1 MTSTESDNLP
11 RKVLQEIVA
20 NQSNNVRCEN
30 LDDEKVILGER
41 RTVLAKNSLT
51 KVKKGAVLFES
62 KKVKAKLNDKRSHYN
77 HDTKAVARMEAEVL
91 VLDKGSGAAVAAAIT
106 LDMEEKS
113 MTLNCFGEDRG
124 ALLMKIF
131 LEPFLVQLEGEE
143 ARGEPRSGNLEE
155 NWRVAAGGRNSDSWR
170 WRSGGVVEQRR
181 RPEVTPT
188 CSHPKARGEV
198 GEGRVMEHRMAK
210 LALAEIG
217 KQKLM
222 DADGSEN
229 GRRAKKV
236 ESEEKVRLRAERAR
250 KREEEEAKKKKE
262 DEARRREAEVK
273 QLEREK
279 ESEIEV
285 EKKERMEKLW
295 QELLALPSED
305 GVGLMRK
312 RELEEEEEGW
322 ASEDMGRELLNIL
335 ANIAIKEGEE
345 LTNKEEEA
353 VKGGKRRVSFD
364 DQDVEIGNFED
375 RDEKV
380 ALSDS
385 NNEKNLPG
393 ILKCQ
398 KTTASK
404 NDVEKE
410 IVRRWQNLDF
420 SISLNADVTILS
432 LLTRDNFQAP
442 GVAPGALPIP
452 RTSTACDIH
461 HSSDPY
467 ISTIVTPCF
476 SQILLL
482 RRFATRLIFHVDFW
496 LDGSSH
502 FMSMTLSKKR
512 LLFEFLPFHTSF
524 QFYNDGEDRND
535 YNVANDGD
543 DNALLVKVVNRVLK
557 CTKSGQK

>member
-77 HDTKAVARMEAEVL
+77 HDTKAVARMVAE
-91 VLDKGSGAAVAAAIT
+91 KGSGEAVAAAIT

-113 MTLNCFGEDRG
+113 MTLNCFGEDGG
-124 ALLMKIF
+124 ALLMEIF

-170 WRSGGVVEQRR
+170 LRTGGEVEQRR

-188 CSHPKARGEV
+188 NSHPKARREV
-198 GEGRVMEHRMAK
+198 GEGKVMEHRMAK

-229 GRRAKKV
+229 GKRAKKV

-285 EKKERMEKLW
+285 ERKERMEKLW

-398 KTTASK
+398 KTPASK

-410 IVRRWQNLDF
+410 IVRRWQNLYF
-420 SISLNADVTILS
+420 LISLFFFVNS
-432 LLTRDNFQAP
+432 LLR
-442 GVAPGALPIP
+442 
-452 RTSTACDIH
+452 
-461 HSSDPY
+461 
-467 ISTIVTPCF
+467 
-476 SQILLL
+476 
-482 RRFATRLIFHVDFW
+482 
-496 LDGSSH
+496 
-502 FMSMTLSKKR
+502 
-512 LLFEFLPFHTSF
+512 
-524 QFYNDGEDRND
+524 
-535 YNVANDGD
+535 
-543 DNALLVKVVNRVLK
+543 
-557 CTKSGQK
+557 